1 MTNDFMTTPK
11 NYSIGVIAD
20 THDRWIPRIAE
31 LFRDVDEIWHLGDV
45 CHEPI
50 LDELR
55 AINPKLTVVL
65 GNNDFSLNYP
75 ATLDLERG
83 GERFHLIHI
92 LPRRMPASDWLL
104 FGHTHRPAD
113 ETHHGVHLFNPGSGG
128 LANKGAP
135 LSVGFLTREQGKKF
149 RAKVV
154 LL

>member
-1 MTNDFMTTPK
+1 MTH
-11 NYSIGVIAD
+11 SAAHRIGVIAD
-20 THDRWIPRIAE
+20 THDRWLPRIAE

-45 CHEPI
+45 CQEPI

-65 GNNDFSLNYP
+65 GNNDYSLDTP
-75 ATLDLERG
+75 LEANLTRA

-92 LPRRMPASDWLL
+92 LPRRILATSDWLL

-113 ETHHGVHLFNPGSGG
+113 EMHNGVHLFNPGSAGR
-128 LANKGAP
+128 ANKGAP
-135 LSVGFLTREQGKKF
+135 LSVGFLIKEKGKKF
-149 RAKVV
+149 RAEVV